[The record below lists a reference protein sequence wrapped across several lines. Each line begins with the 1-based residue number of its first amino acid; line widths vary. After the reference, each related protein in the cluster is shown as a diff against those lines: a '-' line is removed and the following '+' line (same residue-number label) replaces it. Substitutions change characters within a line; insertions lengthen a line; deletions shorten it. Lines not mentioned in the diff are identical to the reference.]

1 MTVPGNQHAE
11 DLRQRCG
18 VLQEQV
24 AELTEEL
31 GAMKEVIGAVKKDAD
46 RYAFIRRHA
55 TLDTP
60 HFFWSCHSPGSEVDA
75 AIDAA
80 RGAQG
85 ESNEPI

>member
-1 MTVPGNQHAE
+1 MTQVPENQHAE

-18 VLQEQV
+18 ALQARV
-24 AELTEEL
+24 DELTNEL
-31 GAMKEVIGAVKKDAD
+31 AAVKKDAN